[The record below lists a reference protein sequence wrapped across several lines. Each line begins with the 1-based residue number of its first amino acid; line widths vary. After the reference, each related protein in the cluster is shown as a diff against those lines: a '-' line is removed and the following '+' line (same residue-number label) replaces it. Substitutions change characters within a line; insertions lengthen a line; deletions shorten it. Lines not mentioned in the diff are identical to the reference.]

1 MYKVLDKK
9 TFKKLPKKEQ
19 DIFIEVGAKQQQEL
33 FQEEESHK
41 GLTWKDYI
49 EDSKFYLE
57 DKYNG
62 QDGKESFIYKI
73 FETDYIP
80 KYNHHIERTF
90 WREGDYIDWEYDF
103 LNREQQIEYAESL

>member
-1 MYKVLDKK
+1 MEMEVLMYKVLDKK
-9 TFKKLPKKEQ
+9 TFKELPKKEQ
-19 DIFIEVGAKQQQEL
+19 NIFIEIGAKQQQEL

-73 FETDYIP
+73 YLIFNLDILNWNIFPIYYISSFSNTLKFEI
-80 KYNHHIERTF
+80 I
-90 WREGDYIDWEYDF
+90 
-103 LNREQQIEYAESL
+103 